1 VSRAVPRWLP
11 TASSDPARPRPREG
25 RLSSLLATVVVG
37 VLLWF
42 LPVGALV
49 LGPRHILVEE
59 GLFFGQ
65 AAAVTF
71 GGAYAVLAW
80 VAQRAGQQLHWLT
93 APQMLD
99 GLALAE
105 TTPGPLV
112 LVLVVTS
119 ALGVAWTLA
128 TAASSG

>member
-1 VSRAVPRWLP
+1 
-11 TASSDPARPRPREG
+11 
-25 RLSSLLATVVVG
+25 
-37 VLLWF
+37 
-42 LPVGALV
+42 
-49 LGPRHILVEE
+49 
-59 GLFFGQ
+59 
-65 AAAVTF
+65 
-71 GGAYAVLAW
+71 
-80 VAQRAGQQLHWLT
+80 
-93 APQMLD
+93 MLD